1 MKKKTIILC
10 SVILLTFLFLM
21 FFDGSFSLVK
31 PGTRLFIIVFSLLL
45 IFSCTF
51 YLYGLKKTIF
61 LLIPFIITFL
71 LLEIGLRIW
80 ISNFASR
87 SIKATFLTP
96 FTAPKDLG
104 AESVY
109 VSHHYMLYNLRPN
122 LVLPDGTRHN
132 HLGMRDHRD
141 LNNNNGVIRVVFIG
155 GSSTYTIGIKNNEKI
170 FSYRLEKL
178 LNRYYKDI
186 LPDKKIQ
193 VINAGMGGATSA
205 ENLLRLI
212 FLVSELRPDLVVIQ
226 HGLNDVWP
234 RIWGN
239 IQSDFSNYRKIWERP
254 NYFLNK
260 PIAYGLLR
268 NTVGRSVLLT
278 FISRKLRLIRP
289 SLLGVMVK
297 RSDVSISESFLAVN
311 SAKYFERNT
320 KYMVAICKSM
330 GTKVLLA
337 TEAYTDKADK
347 ARNIAMP
354 EHNNLLSKI
363 AKEEGVLF
371 YDFYNDMIKD
381 DVYMPDGRHVSQV
394 GSNLKADLFYSFF
407 VKQTIIPTSIENL
420 PKKKWTP
427 KAN

>member
-1 MKKKTIILC
+1 
-10 SVILLTFLFLM
+10 M

-31 PGTRLFIIVFSLLL
+31 PSIRFFIIVFPLFL
-45 IFSCTF
+45 ILSCIF

-61 LLIPFIITFL
+61 LLTPCIITFL

-87 SIKATFLTP
+87 SIHATFLTP
-96 FTAPKDLG
+96 FTAPQNLG

-109 VSHHYMLYNLRPN
+109 VPHHYMLYNLRPN
-122 LVLPDGTRHN
+122 LELPDGTRHN

-141 LNNNNGVIRVVFIG
+141 INKKNGVIRVVFIG
-155 GSSTYTIGIKNNEKI
+155 GSTTYTIGIKNNENI

-178 LNRYYKDI
+178 LNKYYKDL

-212 FLVSELRPDLVVIQ
+212 FFVSESSPDLVVIQ

-234 RIWGN
+234 RIRGN
-239 IQSDFSNYRKIWERP
+239 IQSDFSNYRKRWERP
-254 NYFLNK
+254 NYFLHK

-268 NTVGRSVLLT
+268 NTVESSVLLT
-278 FISRKLRLIRP
+278 FISRNLGLIGL
-289 SLLGVMVK
+289 SSIGTMVT
-297 RSDVSISESFLAVN
+297 RRDVSINESFLAVN

-320 KYMVAICKSM
+320 RYAVAICKSM
-330 GTKVLLA
+330 GAKVLLS
-337 TEAYTDKADK
+337 TEAYTEKADK
-347 ARNIAMP
+347 ARNIAML

-381 DVYMPDGRHVSQV
+381 DVHMPDGKHVNQV
-394 GSNLKADLFYSFF
+394 GSDLKADLFYSFF
-407 VKQTIIPTSIENL
+407 VKQNIIPTLIGE
-420 PKKKWTP
+420 
-427 KAN
+427 

>member
-1 MKKKTIILC
+1 
-10 SVILLTFLFLM
+10 M
-21 FFDGSFSLVK
+21 FFDISFSLVK
-31 PGTRLFIIVFSLLL
+31 PRIKLFIIVFPLFVILYCP
-45 IFSCTF
+45 FC
-51 YLYGLKKTIF
+51 LYGLKKTLF

-87 SIKATFLTP
+87 SIQTTFLTP
-96 FTAPKDLG
+96 FTVTQNLAVK
-104 AESVY
+104 SVY
-109 VSHHYMLYNLRPN
+109 VPHHYVLYNLRPN
-122 LVLPDGTRHN
+122 LILPDGTRHN

-141 LNNNNGVIRVVFIG
+141 LNKKNGVIRVVFIG
-155 GSSTYTIGIKNNEKI
+155 GSTTYTIRIKNNEKI

-178 LNRYYKDI
+178 LNKYYKDI

-193 VINAGMGGATSA
+193 VINAGLGGATSA

-212 FLVSELRPDLVVIQ
+212 FFVSESSPDLVVIQ
-226 HGLNDVWP
+226 HGFNDVKP
-234 RIWGN
+234 RIREN
-239 IQSDFSNYRKIWERP
+239 IQSDFSNYRKRWERP
-254 NYFLNK
+254 NYFLHN

-268 NTVGRSVLLT
+268 NTVESSVLLT
-278 FISRKLRLIRP
+278 FISRN
-289 SLLGVMVK
+289 LGLSGIADIASMVT
-297 RSDVSISESFLAVN
+297 RRDVSISESFLAVN

-330 GTKVLLA
+330 GAKVLLA
-337 TEAYTDKADK
+337 TEAYTDKVSK
-347 ARNIAMP
+347 IRNVAML

-394 GSNLKADLFYSFF
+394 GSNLKAELIYSFF
-407 VKQTIIPTSIENL
+407 VKQNIIQTLIR
-420 PKKKWTP
+420 K
-427 KAN
+427 